1 MQIDITPYLS
11 IYAKGR
17 DLFLRIYT
25 YEKPIVGKVIK
36 RPWIEGDFYSS
47 YYNYLMGLE
56 KSETYSEA
64 VMNLKEAEGF
74 IRNLKFLF

>member
-17 DLFLRIYT
+17 DLFLRIYI
-25 YEKPIVGKVIK
+25 YEKLMVGKEAK

-56 KSETYSEA
+56 RSANYSEA
-64 VMNLKEAEGF
+64 VMNLKEIEGF
-74 IRNLKFLF
+74 MRSFKSVC